1 MEQTAH
7 KTLSNGAYLS
17 SKHFLSTH
25 CMLTMMPDAEKT
37 RRREVQFS
45 SYGVDDEQHISI
57 EMYHI
62 LLWDISNIW
71 LFFT

>member
-1 MEQTAH
+1 
-7 KTLSNGAYLS
+7 
-17 SKHFLSTH
+17 
-25 CMLTMMPDAEKT
+25 MLTMMPDAEKT

-45 SYGVDDEQHISI
+45 YYGVDDKQHISI

-62 LLWDISNIW
+62 LPQDIANIW

>member
-1 MEQTAH
+1 
-7 KTLSNGAYLS
+7 
-17 SKHFLSTH
+17 
-25 CMLTMMPDAEKT
+25 MLTMMPDAEKT